1 MDEQLQAFNEIAE
14 LMDSRGMEINEATL
28 VAGLMRKPARAKAL
42 KEWLASHPK
51 ATNEELSEQ
60 ATKIA
65 RTVEPTHHGTPRK

>member
-42 KEWLASHPK
+42 KVWLANHPK
-51 ATNEELSEQ
+51 ATNKEISEQ

-65 RTVEPTHHGTPRK
+65 QTVEPTRHGTPKK